1 MIDQLK
7 SVQKAAGKKGSPS
20 IMQHF
25 HIDDGLVT
33 AMNGSVA
40 IQADIPALAGIE
52 VTVPAAQFVAAI
64 GACKSEPSIKVTAHN
79 VIVKGGAFRAQ
90 IGITTDPFPGTDW
103 EGQHYDVPDAFLQS
117 LAKARKFSGGRFEGV
132 LNDAGHLYA
141 TDNNTMVR
149 MDKGI
154 DARFSL
160 SDDAVDVL
168 LSINIKPV
176 HCELAD
182 NYVTFFYADMAG
194 FSVRCNLMSLNWPDM
209 SKFVEFDT
217 SALPAIP
224 EGLPDAVATVA
235 QFMTAENVE
244 FMAGCV
250 MGGGASVEV
259 GDALPDAAIR
269 VSSIKTLLGVMDH
282 ADFTA
287 SPMRFSGP
295 GVVGVCAGVKQQAK
309 KEAA

>member
-7 SVQKAAGKKGSPS
+7 IVQKAAGKKGSPS
-20 IMQHF
+20 IMQHI
-25 HIDDGLVT
+25 HINDGIVT

-40 IQADIPALAGIE
+40 IQAAIPSLHDVNA
-52 VTVPAAQFVAAI
+52 TVPAAQFVTAI
-64 GACKSEPSIKVTAHN
+64 AACKGEPSIKVTEHN

-90 IGITTDPFPGTDW
+90 IGITTDPFPVTEWDG
-103 EGQHYDVPDAFLQS
+103 EHYAVPDSFLSS

-132 LNDAGHLYA
+132 LNDNGYLYA

-149 MDKGI
+149 MDNGI

-168 LSINIKPV
+168 LAINLRPDY
-176 HCELAD
+176 CELAD
-182 NYVTFFYADMAG
+182 NYVMFVYPG
-194 FSVRCNLMSLNWPDM
+194 VSVRCNLMAINWPDM
-209 SKFVEFDT
+209 ARFVEFDT
-217 SALPAIP
+217 SDLPAIP

-250 MGGGASVEV
+250 MGGGATVQVDS
-259 GDALPDAAIR
+259 ALPDAAIR
-269 VSSIKTLLGVMDH
+269 VASIKTLLTVMDH

-295 GVVGVCAGVKQQAK
+295 GVVGVCAGVKQQVK